1 MGFKILYFSV
11 YVRLF
16 LNYGV
21 CACTWRVCLRASV
34 RALCAHASPRA
45 GRWLVLM
52 GSEKWHHYQIVW
64 ISPPPRGQTQRAGVK
79 RCSTLRWKGNQRSA
93 LCSRSA
99 MITPSPLSTT
109 DTAEDRGHCLCTSVV
124 LILNFHRGILFVFLF
139 FFFWGHILKSENIWE
154 TRNKEGQRSP
164 SRRYANLDMITEE
177 DHRER

>member
-11 YVRLF
+11 YIRLF

-93 LCSRSA
+93 LFSRSA

-139 FFFWGHILKSENIWE
+139 FFFEAISWNLKTSERREIKRESEARRDATQTSIW
-154 TRNKEGQRSP
+154 
-164 SRRYANLDMITEE
+164 
-177 DHRER
+177 